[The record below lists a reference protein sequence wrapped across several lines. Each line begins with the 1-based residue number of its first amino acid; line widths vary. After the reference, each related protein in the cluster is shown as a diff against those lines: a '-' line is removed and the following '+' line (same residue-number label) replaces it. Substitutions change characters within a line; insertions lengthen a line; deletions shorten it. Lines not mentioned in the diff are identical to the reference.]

1 MYEANESMHHRMVE
15 SAPVSEDHLFLFID
29 LTDDRGWADLESA
42 LPEGAADDVT
52 GNVV

>member
-1 MYEANESMHHRMVE
+1 MYEANESMKHRVGE
-15 SAPVSEDHLFLFID
+15 SPAVPEDDPSLFID
-29 LTDDRGWADLESA
+29 LTDDRGWLDLESA